1 MGQLRATREAALQSV
16 VEKAIVTSHVP
27 GIALA
32 VSAGGRPPEHLFSGR
47 DAAGRPL
54 GADSL
59 FTVASI
65 TKLASALLVLRLVEG
80 GAVGLD
86 DPLASHLPEAA
97 AAQAGVTLRTLL
109 SHTSGLPMDLAP
121 TEAPPYTRDLD
132 WPALAEACL
141 RTPLEAPPCTRVQ
154 YSNVGYGLLAIV
166 VERGIGQGFAAALG
180 SLVLEPLGLEGYLGV
195 EPPRPSVVLADVR
208 SSRRGTEL
216 EPFNSPF
223 WRSLGLPW
231 GGLVTTV
238 DGALCLVQAFSDA
251 PAGFLR
257 PATLAEATRNQ
268 AGDLGGGQVSPLI
281 WPTCPWGLGPELRDA
296 KTPHWAPAE
305 ANPDSFGH
313 AGASGGLAWSD
324 PAAEVAWAM
333 LGTRTANS
341 GWLLRDGPAIGAAI
355 LAAVDARGSARSD

>member
-1 MGQLRATREAALQSV
+1 MGQLQASIEAALGPV
-16 VEKAIVTSHVP
+16 VERAIGASHVP

-32 VSAGGRPPEHLFSGR
+32 VWAGGRPPAYLVCGH

-54 GADSL
+54 AADSL

-65 TKLASALLVLRLVEG
+65 TKLASALLVLRLVED
-80 GAVGLD
+80 GALGLD
-86 DPLASHLPEAA
+86 DPLARHLPQAA

-109 SHTSGLPMDLAP
+109 SHTSGLPMDLGPA
-121 TEAPPYTRDLD
+121 EAPPYTPGLD

-141 RTPLEAPPCTRVQ
+141 RTALEAPPCTRVQ

-166 VERGIGQGFAAALG
+166 VERSIGQGFAAALG
-180 SLVLEPLGLEGYLGV
+180 SLVLEPLGVEGYLGI
-195 EPPRPSVVLADVR
+195 EPPRPPAALADVR

-238 DGALCLVQAFSDA
+238 DGALRLVRAFRGA
-251 PAGFLR
+251 PAGFLG

-281 WPTCPWGLGPELRDA
+281 WPHCPWGLGPELRDA
-296 KTPHWAPAE
+296 KAPHWAPAE
-305 ANPDSFGH
+305 ASPESFGH
-313 AGASGGLAWSD
+313 AGASGGVAWAD
-324 PAAEVAWAM
+324 PAAEMAWAM

-341 GWLLRDGPAIGAAI
+341 GWLLGDGVAIGAAI
-355 LAAVDARGSARSD
+355 LAAVDATGSTGGD